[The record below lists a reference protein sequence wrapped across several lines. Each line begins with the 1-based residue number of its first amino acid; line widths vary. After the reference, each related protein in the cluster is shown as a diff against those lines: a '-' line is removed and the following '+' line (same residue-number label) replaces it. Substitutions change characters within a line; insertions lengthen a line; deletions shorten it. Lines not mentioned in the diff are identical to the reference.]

1 MTSRIRTVLI
11 CTSLLAAFA
20 VFPRVAFAQ
29 AQDISNGEPYQH
41 MVDLIFANNDPSMN
55 VPATDVPAGKR
66 LVVRDVSGILYGPK
80 GEKYKVILLS
90 SITGNSADAQW
101 HTLAINGESFDD
113 PEANAHATIFN
124 VNSYWNARRDEQGR
138 AYRVSIVRS
147 ATNLNHAT
155 FVKITISGYLVDDP
169 GDPIIIIPPGPRGQ

>member
-1 MTSRIRTVLI
+1 MRSRIRPVLI
-11 CTSLLAAFA
+11 CTVALAAFGLL
-20 VFPRVAFAQ
+20 PRAAFAQ
-29 AQDISNGEPYQH
+29 VQDISNGEPYQS
-41 MVDLIFANNDPSMN
+41 MVDVIFANNDPSMN
-55 VPATDVPAGKR
+55 VPVTDVPAGKR

-80 GEKYKVILLS
+80 GEKYKVIFLS
-90 SITGNSADAQW
+90 SITGHSQDAMW

-124 VNSYWNARRDEQGR
+124 VPSYWNARRDEQHR

-147 ATNLNHAT
+147 AASLNHAT

-169 GDPIIIIPPGPRGQ
+169 FDPIIIPPTPRGQ

>member
-1 MTSRIRTVLI
+1 MISRPRNMVV
-11 CTSLLAAFA
+11 CGVLLAVLGFM
-20 VFPRVAFAQ
+20 PRLAYAQ
-29 AQDISNGEPYQH
+29 VQDISNGEPYQH

-80 GEKYKVILLS
+80 GEKYKVIFLS
-90 SITGNSADAQW
+90 SITGHSEDAMW
-101 HTLAINGESFDD
+101 HTLAITGESFDD

-124 VNSYWNARRDEQGR
+124 VPSYWNARRDEQHR
-138 AYRVSIVRS
+138 AYRVSVVRS

-169 GDPIIIIPPGPRGQ
+169 IDPIIIPPIPRGQ